1 MAAPLAAAPQLE
13 HVVLDAGALI
23 SGVSLASAAKV
34 SGGVDPRVV
43 RGVTGSHRL
52 CGAPLCLRQNFW
64 TVEEVVAEVRD
75 PLARERLKSLPFELK
90 FKRPSEQAVVQGT
103 RCVLPTRSCLL
114 MDGVWDGVVPS
125 GGICKENR

>member
-43 RGVTGSHRL
+43 RGVTGSHR
-52 CGAPLCLRQNFW
+52 C
-64 TVEEVVAEVRD
+64 
-75 PLARERLKSLPFELK
+75 
-90 FKRPSEQAVVQGT
+90 
-103 RCVLPTRSCLL
+103 
-114 MDGVWDGVVPS
+114 VVPPCVCVRTFGRLRKWWRKS
-125 GGICKENR
+125 VIR